1 MKTKD
6 KETNK
11 IGFQVN
17 NLKVIIA
24 FIIGIILASS
34 IAVFATISASSIDYT
49 ANKKVSEAL
58 DDLYTLANSQTQITN
73 STIISNFSI
82 SNSALSGLT
91 TTISLSG
98 TISTTD
104 SSGVRGYLII
114 VNDEVKSATTTLPYN
129 LKLDRNTTNTI
140 KVRAVDK
147 AGHSKLSTNSV
158 SVTTPN
164 YITQALE
171 YPILTTT
178 GMKNVKLANPDNA
191 NDYTYGLDLSYD
203 CTASDALDKKAYD
216 GDESTYV
223 DTSSGKKV
231 FYFGSIDVYYTSF
244 KTNATSGHLFDR
256 YGGGGYIAV
265 GSESALYNGYYH
277 PTYYGKNTTN
287 WRDYKSAIGVRIYE
301 IKYDT
306 TIP

>member
-171 YPILTTT
+171 YPIL
-178 GMKNVKLANPDNA
+178 
-191 NDYTYGLDLSYD
+191 
-203 CTASDALDKKAYD
+203 
-216 GDESTYV
+216 
-223 DTSSGKKV
+223 
-231 FYFGSIDVYYTSF
+231 YTSYNLALPGMSNSF
-244 KTNATSGHLFDR
+244 KAGDTAKQIVFSVRD
-256 YGGGGYIAV
+256 
-265 GSESALYNGYYH
+265 SSA
-277 PTYYGKNTTN
+277 TTN
-287 WRDYKSAIGVRIYE
+287 LALNGSSPSSTHSTEA
-301 IKYDT
+301 
-306 TIP
+306 